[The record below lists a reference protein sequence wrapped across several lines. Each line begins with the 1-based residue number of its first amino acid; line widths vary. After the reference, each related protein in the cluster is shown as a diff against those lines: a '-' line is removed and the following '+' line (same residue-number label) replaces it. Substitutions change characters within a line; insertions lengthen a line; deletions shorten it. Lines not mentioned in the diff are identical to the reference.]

1 MDETINIFSQA
12 RIEYT
17 KQLIDVLKDRLY
29 DRFQEI
35 FIDNKKNIKSFRKY
49 LETIINWNQGLIES
63 EKSKIIERSKC
74 EWIDDLITAV
84 FISHTRILTS
94 IGTTK
99 RMKKINLVVP
109 KTINFIHKCYING
122 AREFWKN
129 PNLFDDKINTSEYQ
143 RNIRIIELI
152 IKESIEYTIRS
163 SLPIKDILQNHLS
176 STHQFEDDKYQED
189 KYQEDKYQEDKYRD
203 DKYQEDIHK
212 AGELDDRDKIIKGL
226 LEEREQYKKQDNRK
240 YKMEELYD
248 NSNILINN
256 NDKSKID
263 NVINIDNDGDEII
276 EPINDSNCDIIDNSE
291 VNTEIVND
299 KYESNIN
306 LFENIDSD
314 LKEEIK
320 DKSIIELDIE
330 KTEITNDSAD
340 ETIENK
346 DDVKIISDIEKINP
360 KNDIKNIKKMNEE
373 LDTDDV
379 ETIDDLLSDIN
390 NLNENADYTLFD

>member
-189 KYQEDKYQEDKYRD
+189 KYQEDKYRD

-256 NDKSKID
+256 NDKYKID